1 MRRGFITAGC
11 WTIDRIK
18 LIDAWPDEDALS
30 QIATV
35 ERLGGGCAHSFG
47 IDMKKLDPDMP
58 VEAIGLLGQDPD
70 GDFLRKRA
78 SDAGIDVTQLQQTP
92 DASTPFTDV
101 MTVETTGRRTFFYH
115 PGSND
120 LLNPAHFNL
129 AKTNGAVLHLGLLGL
144 HKSMDARW
152 DDDPSGWVS
161 VLKEAQALGI
171 RTNVELV
178 SIAAERIREIAWP
191 CLPFLDSLI
200 VNDHEIGGL
209 TGCET
214 LVNGKTDVDACI
226 DAAKQAMQAG
236 SMSIVV
242 VHYPEGAFAL
252 ERSGAFFQLPSF
264 PVSQRD
270 IKGAVGAGDAFAAGF
285 LYALNERQRIE
296 DALRLAHATAAI
308 SLTVADAVGA
318 IRTAEENLAF
328 AKNLYSLV

>member
-30 QIATV
+30 HITTV

-47 IDMKKLDPDMP
+47 IDMKKLDPNIP
-58 VEAIGLLGQDPD
+58 VEAIGLLGQDAD
-70 GDFLRKRA
+70 GDFLRERA
-78 SDAGIDVTQLQQTP
+78 SDVGIDVTQLQQTP

-120 LLNPAHFNL
+120 LLNPAHFDL
-129 AKTNGAVLHLGLLGL
+129 AKTNGSVLHLGLLGL
-144 HKSMDARW
+144 HKSMDAKW
-152 DDDPSGWVS
+152 GSEQSGWVS

-178 SIAAERIREIAWP
+178 SITAERIREIAWP
-191 CLPFLDSLI
+191 CLPYLDSLI

-209 TGCET
+209 TDYDT
-214 LVNGKTDVDACI
+214 LVNGKADVDACV
-226 DAAKQAMQAG
+226 DAAKVAMQAG

-252 ERSGAFFQLPSF
+252 ERAGNLVHMPSF
-264 PVSQRD
+264 SLNQGA

-285 LYALNERQRIE
+285 LYALNERQSIE

-308 SLTVADAVGA
+308 SLTETDAVGA
-318 IRTAEENLAF
+318 ILTAEENLAF
-328 AKNLYSLV
+328 AKDL

>member
-1 MRRGFITAGC
+1 MRRGFISAGC

-30 QIATV
+30 HIATV

-47 IDMKKLDPDMP
+47 IDMKKLDPNMP
-58 VEAIGLLGQDPD
+58 VEAIGLLGQDTD
-70 GDFLRKRA
+70 GEFLRKRA
-78 SDAGIDVTQLQQTP
+78 SDAGVDVTLLQQTQ

-101 MTVETTGRRTFFYH
+101 MTVATTGRRTFFYH

-120 LLNPAHFNL
+120 LLNPTHFKL
-129 AKTNGAVLHLGLLGL
+129 ANTHGAVLHLGLLGL
-144 HKSMDARW
+144 HKSMDAKWGR
-152 DDDPSGWVS
+152 DENGWVS

-178 SIAAERIREIAWP
+178 SIAPKRIRDVAWP
-191 CLPFLDSLI
+191 CLPYLDSLI

-209 TGCET
+209 TGRET
-214 LVNGKTDVDACI
+214 LVNGKTNVDGCV
-226 DAAKQAMQAG
+226 DAAKQVMQAG

-252 ERSGAFFQLPSF
+252 ERTGSITHMPSF
-264 PVSQRD
+264 SVNQSD

-285 LYALNERQRIE
+285 LYAMNEQRNIE

-308 SLTVADAVGA
+308 SLTEADAVGA
-318 IRTAEENLAF
+318 IRTAKENLAF
-328 AKNLYSLV
+328 CARLVRR